1 MERPEKFVMKDFWGR
16 IVIADDGGLLGE
28 MMALGKNLERV
39 KVGFGALNEFFVN
52 KQRTSIFSQMELVA
66 GVLWE
71 TRKPLVLTIRIIFH
85 QLAILLAYNE

>member
-16 IVIADDGGLLGE
+16 TVIVEDGLLGE
-28 MMALGKNLERV
+28 MMALKENLERV

-71 TRKPLVLTIRIIFH
+71 TRKPLVLTIRIVFH

>member
-16 IVIADDGGLLGE
+16 RVIVEDGLLGE
-28 MMALGKNLERV
+28 MMALKENLERV

-52 KQRTSIFSQMELVA
+52 KQRTSIFMQMELVA

-71 TRKPLVLTIRIIFH
+71 TRKPLVLTIRIVFH
-85 QLAILLAYNE
+85 QLAVLLAYNE